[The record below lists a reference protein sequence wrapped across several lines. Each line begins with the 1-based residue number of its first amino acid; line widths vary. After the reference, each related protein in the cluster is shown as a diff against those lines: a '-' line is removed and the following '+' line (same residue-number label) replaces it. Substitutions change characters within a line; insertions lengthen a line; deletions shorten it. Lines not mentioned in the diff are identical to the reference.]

1 MQTSRSRS
9 RAGYSLNK
17 MRKPFQ
23 TGQTLSL
30 FLNIDFDFFIS
41 LLEDTG
47 HNQFLSCF
55 TSISFFTLHRRR
67 FEQLGGIIL

>member
-30 FLNIDFDFFIS
+30 FLNIDFIS